1 MRRVI
6 SNCSVRHFLMTS
18 CPPIDFECIR
28 KFGKQEHHSLEPER
42 LPRCTHHN
50 GEFWDLDFVTDD
62 RRTAEEREAGVGIQ
76 LLSGSGVEHYGITD
90 LEWDPSGRYVASSAS
105 AWRHSVRT
113 IPSTFQ
119 RRALSMF
126 AHFRLKTALL
136 FGIGAVLSWRSTSL
150 INLNNSCGALDR
162 VPFFRRKGRR

>member
-1 MRRVI
+1 MTLNASENLASKNTNTIRWSPKGRHVVLTTMGN
-6 SNCSVRHFLMTS
+6 SNHFTL
-18 CPPIDFECIR
+18 
-28 KFGKQEHHSLEPER
+28 
-42 LPRCTHHN
+42 
-50 GEFWDLDFVTDD
+50 EFWDLDFVTDD